1 MILKVP
7 SYYEKFHCI
16 ADQCKDNCCYG
27 WEIDIDEGTMDYY
40 RSLGGELGKEI
51 TSHIKEGE
59 ENTMIMRE
67 DGYCPFLNEKKLCDI
82 CIKMGEEALSEICTE
97 FPRFTMEYEDVREK
111 ILSLACE
118 EVGNIMFSTDEKITW
133 QELTTGVEIYE
144 PATSLLVE
152 TGDWRVDV
160 PVFKE
165 DKCKQCLLCV
175 PFCPDSSIPVKD
187 GKRLDFDFKHCKGCG
202 ICVEVC
208 PFDAIDFVK
217 EEK

>member
-1 MILKVP
+1 MI
-7 SYYEKFHCI
+7 S
-16 ADQCKDNCCYG
+16 
-27 WEIDIDEGTMDYY
+27 
-40 RSLGGELGKEI
+40 
-51 TSHIKEGE
+51 
-59 ENTMIMRE
+59 
-67 DGYCPFLNEKKLCDI
+67 
-82 CIKMGEEALSEICTE
+82 
-97 FPRFTMEYEDVREK
+97 
-111 ILSLACE
+111 
-118 EVGNIMFSTDEKITW
+118 STDEKITW